1 MVITC
6 IQSVPI
12 TYVGK
17 DGNKKTV
24 FTRPGSRDYPEINH
38 KDPMV
43 AEQLR
48 VYRKHSKIGF
58 NELLATDLEIL
69 EGMKDVKAEDKPKE
83 LLKAVTIKP
92 SPVGKVNKGKKKK
105 KNGSNPK
112 PVKAASPKSGSAEPK
127 KDPGK
132 GAGKVS

>member
-1 MVITC
+1 MIITC

-17 DGNKKTV
+17 DGIKKTV
-24 FTRPGSRDYPEINH
+24 FTRPGSYDYPEIDH

-58 NELLATDLEIL
+58 NELLNSDLEIL
-69 EGMKDVKAEDKPKE
+69 KGMGDVPAEDKPKE

-92 SPVGKVNKGKKKK
+92 SPVGKVVKGKKKK
-105 KNGSNPK
+105 DGSNPK
-112 PVKAASPKSGSAEPK
+112 PAIAASPKSGSAESK
-127 KDPGK
+127 KDSGK
-132 GAGKVS
+132 SKG

>member
-17 DGNKKTV
+17 DGIKKTV
-24 FTRPGSRDYPEINH
+24 FTRPGSRDYPEIDH

-69 EGMKDVKAEDKPKE
+69 EGMKDVPAEDKPKE
-83 LLKAVTIKP
+83 LLKAVMVKP
-92 SPVGKVNKGKKKK
+92 SPVGRVNKGKKKK
-105 KNGSNPK
+105 NGSNSK
-112 PVKAASPKSGSAEPK
+112 PAKAAPPKSGGAEPK

-132 GAGKVS
+132 GEGKVS

>member
-24 FTRPGSRDYPEINH
+24 FTRPGSYDYPEIDH

-58 NELLATDLEIL
+58 NELLTTDLEIL
-69 EGMKDVKAEDKPKE
+69 KGMKNVAPEDKPKE
-83 LLKAVTIKP
+83 LLKAITIKP
-92 SPVGKVNKGKKKK
+92 SPVGKVNKGKKK
-105 KNGSNPK
+105 NGSNPK
-112 PVKAASPKSGSAEPK
+112 PVSAAPSKSGSVEPK
-127 KDPGK
+127 KDSGK
-132 GAGKVS
+132 SKG

>member
-1 MVITC
+1 MIITC

-17 DGNKKTV
+17 DGTKKTV
-24 FTRPGSRDYPEINH
+24 FTRPGSYDYPEIDH

-69 EGMKDVKAEDKPKE
+69 KEMKDVPAEDKPKE
-83 LLKAVTIKP
+83 LLKAVTVKP
-92 SPVGKVNKGKKKK
+92 SPVGKVNKGKKKSG
-105 KNGSNPK
+105 GSNPK
-112 PVKAASPKSGSAEPK
+112 PISAAPSKSGSAEPK
-127 KDPGK
+127 KNPGK
-132 GAGKVS
+132 GEGKVS